1 MRTNI
6 NLIPLNPDWQPS
18 TVSFLMARYGA
29 SPSDITG
36 FVDKF
41 FDEACP
47 KAIQLRQARE
57 REERKAALLA
67 EKRRLDEL
75 LAEMGEGQE
84 WKEVFG
90 DEAELP
96 RADES
101 VKP

>member
-1 MRTNI
+1 MKQTLKI
-6 NLIPLNPDWQPS
+6 ISANPDWQPS

-47 KAIQLRQARE
+47 KAIELRQARE

-75 LAEMGEGQE
+75 LAEMGEGQQ
-84 WKEVFG
+84 WKDVFG

>member
-1 MRTNI
+1 MKQTLKI
-6 NLIPLNPDWQPS
+6 ISANPDWQPS

-47 KAIQLRQARE
+47 KAIELRQARE

-75 LAEMGEGQE
+75 LAEIDR
-84 WKEVFG
+84 K
-90 DEAELP
+90 
-96 RADES
+96 S
-101 VKP
+101 VV